1 MHISGI
7 IYKIIIFNMS
17 ANISHFVPDES
28 IKTCMVFLSGIYPP
42 KNTFYVEKDLTLPMR
57 LYPNARFLIR
67 CNIEKGYMSNYRFF
81 TKLYAGREIHF
92 VGEDKLYNDKIDVI
106 WFIHF
111 NFIFFGG
118 VIDNY
123 TFHKWLV
130 TQNFKNKVHIL
141 FNEEMTKSYEPLWDY
156 VQRRN
161 ENFKNINA
169 DKISRLKDKTDWSNV
184 TLLCNED
191 KFSQWVNERPVHKCL
206 DGGINISYLTDKVLY
221 DLPSKESI
229 LPLHNSSS
237 KKRGIYIGKF
247 IPKRIS
253 VLNKILEEEHRLWI
267 DFIGP
272 DSDKLKYRSG
282 TGDSIGNSEAKGL
295 MKSSEYGWS
304 IYIGKGTPSLYLGAT
319 FYEPILN
326 GIPVFVWNGT
336 DPEHKLFPERKELY
350 FNDASDLQKK
360 VSSSNLTKLWN
371 YQINKLL

>member
-1 MHISGI
+1 MP
-7 IYKIIIFNMS
+7 
-17 ANISHFVPDES
+17 ANISHFQPDES
-28 IKTCMVFLSGIYPP
+28 VKTCMVFLSGIYPP

-92 VGEDKLYNDKIDVI
+92 VGEDKLYNNKIDVI

-111 NFIFFGG
+111 NFVFFGG

-169 DKISRLKDKTDWSNV
+169 DKISCLKDKKDWSNV

-191 KFSQWVNERPVHKCL
+191 KLKQWVNERPVQKCL
-206 DGGINISYLTDKVLY
+206 DGGINISYMTDKVLY
-221 DLPSKESI
+221 DLPDVDTIMDDSEHSFYR
-229 LPLHNSSS
+229 
-237 KKRGIYIGKF
+237 RGIYIGKF

-253 VLNKILEEEHRLWI
+253 VINKIMEANPDLDI
-267 DFIGP
+267 VYMGP
-272 DSDKLKYRSG
+272 DSDKLKYRQG
-282 TGDSIGNSEAKGL
+282 TGASVDNVTAKEL
-295 MKSSEYGWS
+295 MKSSEYAYS

-319 FYEPILN
+319 FYEPLLN
-326 GIPVFVWNGT
+326 GIPVLVWNGT
-336 DPEHKLFPERKELY
+336 DPEHKLFPDNPKCY
-350 FNDASDLQKK
+350 FNDAKDLGTT
-360 VSSSNLTKLWN
+360 VLTENLNAMWK
-371 YQINKLL
+371 YQISKML